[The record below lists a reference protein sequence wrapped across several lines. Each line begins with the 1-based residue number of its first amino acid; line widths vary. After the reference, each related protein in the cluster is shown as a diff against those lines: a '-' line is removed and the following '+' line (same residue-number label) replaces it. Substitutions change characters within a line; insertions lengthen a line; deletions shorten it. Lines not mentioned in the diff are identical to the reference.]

1 MVGDSRTALRAS
13 SLRCEIDWKRINKQC
28 NLSCVLVTLKNGE
41 PGSAD
46 RFFVLPWRKLR
57 AIVVRGYRRYLAKH
71 GNVRPRSPES
81 FHTKVDISDVVA
93 FEQRWELIC
102 GRARS
107 IPRSNINR

>member
-1 MVGDSRTALRAS
+1 M
-13 SLRCEIDWKRINKQC
+13 
-28 NLSCVLVTLKNGE
+28 TLKNGE
-41 PGSAD
+41 PSSAD

-57 AIVVRGYRRYLAKH
+57 SIVVRGYRRYLAKH
-71 GNVRPRSPES
+71 GNVRSRSRES

-107 IPRSNINR
+107 IQYSKINRWLSVSFPQLVMKKGPEHRASFRSGAKGGTQP